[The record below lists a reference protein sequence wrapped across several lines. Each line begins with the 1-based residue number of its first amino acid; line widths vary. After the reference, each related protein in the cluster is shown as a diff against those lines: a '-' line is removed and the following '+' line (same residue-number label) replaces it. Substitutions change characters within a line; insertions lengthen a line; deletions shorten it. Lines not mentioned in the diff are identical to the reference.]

1 MRMRI
6 AAQTPQFAECGII
19 QIINVK
25 FDQTDTLKWS
35 KSFIAV
41 SNGSNG
47 LNSDTESGIR
57 NRFRNVRIHF
67 AHSKKKVDWTKTI
80 KKKMK

>member
-57 NRFRNVRIHF
+57 N
-67 AHSKKKVDWTKTI
+67 
-80 KKKMK
+80 